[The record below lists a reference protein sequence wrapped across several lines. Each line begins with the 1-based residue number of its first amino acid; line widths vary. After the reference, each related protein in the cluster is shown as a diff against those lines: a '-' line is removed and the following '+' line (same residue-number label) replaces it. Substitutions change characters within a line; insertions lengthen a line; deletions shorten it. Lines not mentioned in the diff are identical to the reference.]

1 MNQEPTQQL
10 YKVSNID
17 LAPELKE
24 VQFLMP
30 ISIEDRENL
39 KQAIKKAGRIR
50 DPLKG
55 YFGKEDKFLIL
66 CGKNRLEI
74 AQELNIELIPVE
86 VYIGLSTKMKKDL
99 AISDNKDRRHLN
111 QSQKRTLVEYF
122 LKLDPKL
129 SDRKIAKE
137 VNVDHKTVSKAR
149 KKAESRKVI
158 NPVKTTIGLDG
169 KIRKRKTV
177 QKYSMEMPH
186 LLAAV
191 KMEPVTLEIPFDLR
205 EIFYRHRKKIQKSL
219 ISQLKKFKE

>member
-17 LAPELKE
+17 IAPELKE

-30 ISIEDRENL
+30 ISIQDRENL
-39 KQAIKKAGRIR
+39 KQAIEKAGRIR

-55 YFGKEDKFLIL
+55 YFGKGDKFLIL

-74 AQELNIELIPVE
+74 AQELNIALVPVE
-86 VYIGLSTKMKKDL
+86 VYMGLSTKMKKDL

-149 KKAESRKVI
+149 KEAESKRVI
-158 NPVKTTIGLDG
+158 TPVKTTIGLDG
-169 KIRKRKTV
+169 KIRKRM
-177 QKYSMEMPH
+177 QRPSMEMPH

-205 EIFYRHRKKIQKSL
+205 EIFYRYRKKIQKSL
-219 ISQLKKFKE
+219 ISELKKFKE